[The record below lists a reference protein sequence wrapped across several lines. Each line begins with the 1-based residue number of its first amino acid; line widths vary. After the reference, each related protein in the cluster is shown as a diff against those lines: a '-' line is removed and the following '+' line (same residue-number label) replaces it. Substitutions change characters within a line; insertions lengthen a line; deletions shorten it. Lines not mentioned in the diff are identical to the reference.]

1 MLCADRD
8 ELFDRVAAFD
18 LYDAFTAPKE
28 LTFFPGTHA
37 EWPHPGP
44 VYRRISAFVG
54 ERASDTGPSSLDA

>member
-8 ELFDRVAAFD
+8 EQFDRIAAFD
-18 LYDAFTAPKE
+18 LYDAFDAPKE

-44 VYRRISAFVG
+44 VYRRISGF
-54 ERASDTGPSSLDA
+54 LDEVIGAAV